1 MRFPSFLT
9 QLSKVWV
16 DDDDDDYDDE
26 SDDKPCAAQVARRC
40 PSAL

>member
-16 DDDDDDYDDE
+16 DDDDDYDDE
-26 SDDKPCAAQVARRC
+26 SDDKPYVAQVARQC